1 MLCLTGDVMT
11 GRGVDQILPAAG
23 DPRLWERYA
32 ASARDY
38 VALAAA
44 ASGPIPQPVDFSWPW
59 GDAVQ
64 VLDEAPDLRIVNLET
79 SITSS
84 DDSAPTRPCCTGCT
98 RATSPV

>member
-1 MLCLTGDVMT
+1 MGSVVVLCLTGDVMT

-38 VALAAA
+38 VALAEA

-59 GDAVQ
+59 GDAMQ
-64 VLDEAPDLRIVNLET
+64 VLDELGA
-79 SITSS
+79 
-84 DDSAPTRPCCTGCT
+84 G
-98 RATSPV
+98 SPHRQPGDQHHQQ